1 MLCLLV
7 LDLVCQIQK
16 FVVQLLMHMGV
27 EKYLIKVKSLLVEF
41 GQKLLAKSIRQHQFI
56 LRMMML
62 KIMANVVI
70 KLIKNYLKPLMV
82 LNLSHSLLLRQFSL
96 KVIKLVLHLPEVVGM
111 LVKALVLVQILNPRL
126 ELKEKHLYLL

>member
-41 GQKLLAKSIRQHQFI
+41 GQKLLAKSIRQHQFV

>member
-41 GQKLLAKSIRQHQFI
+41 GQKLLAKSIRQHQFM

-96 KVIKLVLHLPEVVGM
+96 KVIKLVLHPPEVVVM

-126 ELKEKHLYLL
+126 ELKEKHMYLL